1 MEIDAIAEKAQ
12 SILDRE
18 AANNPAIR
26 KMIGIVESFIKEH
39 RVMCYGG
46 TAINNLL
53 PTEDQFYDPETD
65 IPDYDFYS
73 ETPQLHAMMLA
84 DKFER
89 AGYTNIE
96 TKPGTHLGTF
106 KVFVDFNG
114 IADITEL
121 NKDIFERLW
130 KEDIQED
137 GIHYVTPNF
146 LRMSMYLE
154 LSRPRGDVSRWSKV
168 YRRLQLLNK
177 HYPVGCPVSKKDV
190 IREAYLSDEF
200 RAEIETVLG
209 KEDVILLG
217 MNAALLH
224 LKEPK
229 NRWTLPLDILAL
241 PKDYESVTE
250 QFAKLL
256 DKQGKIH
263 INDYPPY
270 EELLP
275 RHADIVDKES
285 GTLLVRV
292 FETSACHSYH
302 QLKDGMKIA
311 SIPTLLQFFFAFLY
325 ADQHFMEEYDENR
338 IICTAERLMN
348 LANGSSS
355 KRRFQM
361 LTPLECLGKQE
372 TLFDMREHAS
382 KLRQKLSKDSPEFLR
397 YFFTYKPTEAT
408 KTQKKKLRKELR
420 KTMKHH

>member
-1 MEIDAIAEKAQ
+1 MDIDEIAAKAQ
-12 SILDRE
+12 AMLDRE
-18 AANNPAIR
+18 AAGNPAIR
-26 KMIGIVESFIKEH
+26 KMIGIVEEFIKEH

-53 PTEDQFYDPETD
+53 PVEDQFYDTETD

-73 ETPQLHAMMLA
+73 ETPQLHAMMLS
-84 DKFER
+84 DKFR
-89 AGYTNIE
+89 KAGYTNIE
-96 TKPGTHLGTF
+96 AKPGTHLGTF
-106 KVFVDFNG
+106 KVFVDYNG

-137 GIHYVTPNF
+137 GIHYVPPNF

-154 LSRPRGDVSRWSKV
+154 LSRPRGDVSRWGKV

-177 HYPVGCPVSKKDV
+177 HYPVGCPVSQKDV
-190 IREAYLSDEF
+190 IRESYLSDDF
-200 RAEIETVLG
+200 RKEVEKTLG
-209 KEDVILLG
+209 DEDVILLG

-224 LKEPK
+224 WKDTK
-229 NRWTLPLDILAL
+229 NRWTLPLDILAT
-241 PKDYESVTE
+241 PADYEKVTE
-250 QFAKLL
+250 KFAKML
-256 DKQGKIH
+256 DKQGTIH
-263 INDYPPY
+263 INDYPAY

-275 RHADIVDKES
+275 KHADIVDKES

-292 FETSACHSYH
+292 FETYACHSYH

-325 ADQHFMEEYDENR
+325 GDKHFEQEYDENR
-338 IICTAERLMN
+338 IICTAERLLN
-348 LANGSSS
+348 IANSAPS
-355 KRRFQM
+355 KRRFQI

-382 KLRQKLSKDSPEFLR
+382 KLRQKLDKESPEFLR
-397 YFFTYKPTEAT
+397 FFFTYKPTEAT
-408 KTQKKKLRKELR
+408 KTQRNKLRRDLR
-420 KTMKHH
+420 KTLKH

>member
-1 MEIDAIAEKAQ
+1 MDIDEIASKAQ
-12 SILDRE
+12 GILDRE
-18 AANNPAIR
+18 AAENPAIR
-26 KMIGIVESFIKEH
+26 KMIGIVETFIKEH
-39 RVMCYGG
+39 RVLCYGG

-53 PTEDQFYDPETD
+53 PADDQFYDPETD

-84 DKFER
+84 DKFQR

-96 TKPGTHLGTF
+96 AKPGSHLGTF
-106 KVFVDFNG
+106 KVFVDYNG

-130 KEDIQED
+130 KEDIVQD
-137 GIHYVTPNF
+137 DIHYVTPNF

-154 LSRPRGDVSRWSKV
+154 LSRPRGDVSRWGKV

-177 HYPVGCPVSKKDV
+177 NYPIGCPVSQKNV
-190 IREAYLSDEF
+190 IREAYLSDDF
-200 RAEIETVLG
+200 RDKMEDVLG
-209 KEDVILLG
+209 EENVVLLG
-217 MNAALLH
+217 MNAVLLH
-224 LKEPK
+224 LREPK

-241 PKDYESVTE
+241 PTDYESVTE
-250 QFAKLL
+250 TFAKLL
-256 DKQGKIH
+256 NGQGKIH

-275 RHADIVDKES
+275 RHADIVDKDS

-292 FETSACHSYH
+292 FETNACHSYH
-302 QLKDGMKIA
+302 QLKDGIKIA
-311 SIPTLLQFFFAFLY
+311 SLPTLLQFFFAFLY
-325 ADQHFMEEYDENR
+325 ADQHFQEEYDENR

-348 LANGSSS
+348 LANGASS

-382 KLRQKLSKDSPEFLR
+382 QLRQKLDKESPEFLR
-397 YFFTYKPTEAT
+397 FFFAYKPTEAT
-408 KTQKKKLRKELR
+408 KTQKKKIRTELR
-420 KTMKHH
+420 KTLKH